1 MLAGSMYS
9 PDQASLFLFIPNFV
23 SILASPLLGRSVEG
37 TDNAVK
43 GTDYAVKVTDNMV
56 KGTDNAV
63 KGTDNAVKGGAVR
76 SIVDVRGRSIVWVAV
91 ASVIFITVCRTQV
104 PPAITRT

>member
-1 MLAGSMYS
+1 MYS

-43 GTDYAVKVTDNMV
+43 GTDFAV
-56 KGTDNAV
+56 KGTDYAV
-63 KGTDNAVKGGAVR
+63 KGTDNAVEGGAVR

-104 PPAITRT
+104 PPAITCT

>member
-37 TDNAVK
+37 TDNAVEGTDYAVKGADNTVK
-43 GTDYAVKVTDNMV
+43 GTDYAVK
-56 KGTDNAV
+56 
-63 KGTDNAVKGGAVR
+63 GGAMR

-91 ASVIFITVCRTQV
+91 ASVIFITVRRTQV
-104 PPAITRT
+104 PPAITCT